1 MICDFLLKYNMV
13 YYIIYLYKY
22 CICPYI
28 LIISIYSLYTI
39 ISGQKLEIGDRIH
52 IISKYYSNIYI
63 IDNTND
69 ILYYYMYQIFYHIFN
84 IIIIIFLSLKIL
96 NI

>member
-1 MICDFLLKYNMV
+1 MIYNFLLKYNIL
-13 YYIIYLYKY
+13 YNIIYFYKY

-28 LIISIYSLYTI
+28 LILSIYSLYTI
-39 ISGQKLEIGDRIH
+39 TFGQKLEIGDRVH

-69 ILYYYMYQIFYHIFN
+69 VLYYYMYQIFYHIFN
-84 IIIIIFLSLKIL
+84 IIIIIFLMIKIL